1 MVIIIK
7 NHNFSAVL
15 IEKTIKFLVKRY
27 KNVLI
32 VLILIIFNRLYIY
45 IYIFVTQICRS
56 ETVLLKILL
65 NIYYTQQI
73 KKKKKHR
80 YRSYFLMGCSSALC
94 AFLLIL
100 FF

>member
-65 NIYYTQQI
+65 NIYYT
-73 KKKKKHR
+73 
-80 YRSYFLMGCSSALC
+80 
-94 AFLLIL
+94 
-100 FF
+100 